1 MGLLGVDPAN
11 FIRLRSS
18 DIFCCGTDT
27 SRPIEVLI
35 WKVED
40 IRSAVP
46 VTSNNL
52 YTEVVYGFN
61 GNMCTRVHNNC
72 GSNAIFKE
80 TMQFNFHDND
90 EEEMQINVRHQQ
102 IFGKSRPGRMTLT
115 TSQLKDLEKLCRE
128 KGVGQLQWNDDFF
141 VKKELEPRGYIWLR
155 VTSLHDSRSMFGTM
169 MSSYV

>member
-1 MGLLGVDPAN
+1 MHSSGPLFVSHTCLHTQSSDHREHLQSCDEFHPIDCSDRRILLRRCLQDRIQLLLGVDPAN

-72 GSNAIFKE
+72 GSNAIFRSAV
-80 TMQFNFHDND
+80 
-90 EEEMQINVRHQQ
+90 I
-102 IFGKSRPGRMTLT
+102 SLT
-115 TSQLKDLEKLCRE
+115 E
-128 KGVGQLQWNDDFF
+128 
-141 VKKELEPRGYIWLR
+141 
-155 VTSLHDSRSMFGTM
+155 RSATNPASPEGHLVATPTPPT
-169 MSSYV
+169 